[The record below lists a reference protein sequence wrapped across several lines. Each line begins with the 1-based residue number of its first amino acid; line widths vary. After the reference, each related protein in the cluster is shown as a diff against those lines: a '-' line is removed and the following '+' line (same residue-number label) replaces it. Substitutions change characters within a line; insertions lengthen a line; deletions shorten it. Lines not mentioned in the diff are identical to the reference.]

1 MNQNSN
7 LSRRNFLKS
16 SATIGTIGA
25 VGAVGGIP
33 LLSSCSSEER
43 KKKGEELK
51 LPQLLDQAPIESH
64 LQIQHHQLL
73 AATIFRPMHTVLKG
87 TSEEFHC

>member
-43 KKKGEELK
+43 KKKG
-51 LPQLLDQAPIESH
+51 
-64 LQIQHHQLL
+64 
-73 AATIFRPMHTVLKG
+73 
-87 TSEEFHC
+87 